1 MDRLSRFF
9 KLVHN
14 EYTKIFKKGGTAA
27 ILILMTIVVIVFE
40 ILLCAT
46 AEKRDS
52 SDGMAPA
59 WSEENYNNFYNSIG
73 HSNDAAKAHKLELLE
88 YMKNN
93 SLSTNTWGGN
103 LLMVYVNHPYAQQ
116 EDFPKDE
123 VARIKEYIAQDDWK
137 GCYSYALENTDL
149 PEDMRWEMN
158 FRAEHNIKPQMNDHT
173 DSLIDKI
180 RGIQA
185 DTGGKGT
192 LTQSQKDKIAV
203 CTYQLEHDITINVAD
218 YTISE
223 SVVENTWGA
232 WTFSSGLIYV
242 VAVAMMIFAGNI
254 VANEYSQGTI
264 KFLLVNPVKRWKIL
278 ASKLFTVMTLAFVLL
293 LIVFIFSGLC
303 ASLFIGAN
311 GQKAAWLT
319 VTDGKVRESSA
330 LAFIIEQWLLQSITL
345 FVLVTLAF
353 SLSTFSRKSSVAISL
368 SIVCIF
374 VGNTITSLLAVFECD
389 WGRFLLFANLDIRG
403 IAAGESMFY
412 RQSVGFAVFVLV
424 EHMVV
429 FIITAFDSFRRK
441 SV

>member
-1 MDRLSRFF
+1 MSRFF

-14 EYTKIFKKGGTAA
+14 EYTKIFKKGGTFA
-27 ILILMTIVVIVFE
+27 ILIIMSLIIIGFE
-40 ILLCAT
+40 FLLCNA
-46 AEKRDS
+46 AARRGGD
-52 SDGMAPA
+52 
-59 WSEENYNNFYNSIG
+59 ENTDTSWNEADYNNTYYAIKD
-73 HSNDAAKAHKLELLE
+73 SNDTAKEQKLELLE
-88 YMKNN
+88 YMNSN
-93 SLSTNTWGGN
+93 SLSRNTWGGK
-103 LLMVYVNHPYAQQ
+103 LLIMYIDQTYIEQ
-116 EDFPKDE
+116 DFPQDE
-123 VARIKEYIAQDDWK
+123 VSRIKQYIEQDDWK
-137 GCYSYALENTDL
+137 GCYSYALENLDL
-149 PEDMRWEMN
+149 PDDMRWEMS
-158 FRAEHNIKPQMNDHT
+158 FRVEHNAKPHMDDYN
-173 DSLIDKI
+173 DSLISKI
-180 RGIQA
+180 RGLQS
-185 DTGGKGT
+185 GGSDGKRA
-192 LTQSQKDKIAV
+192 LTQTQKDKLAV
-203 CTYQLEHDITINVAD
+203 YTYQLEHNITINVAE
-218 YTISE
+218 YTDGSGSE
-223 SVVENTWGA
+223 KNTWAA
-232 WTFSSGLIYV
+232 WSYSSGLIYV
-242 VAVAMMIFAGNI
+242 IAVAMMIFAGNI

-303 ASLFIGAN
+303 ASLFIGAS

-319 VTDGKVRESSA
+319 VTDGKVSESSA

-353 SLSTFSRKSSVAISL
+353 SLSTFSRKSSVAIAL